1 MSGKCTTKI
10 KDLKN
15 WSINLEQTKTT
26 FEIGVIQ
33 LAWLGD
39 AVWELHQRMRY
50 IKKPLKS
57 KDLHLSVVNKV
68 KAISQAESLMF
79 LEPLLN
85 DFEIDLVRKARN
97 KTRKSPKGIQPN
109 VYAKSTGFE
118 TLIGWLF
125 LNNPKR
131 LSDLFDQL
139 ELK

>member
-1 MSGKCTTKI
+1 M
-10 KDLKN
+10 KN
-15 WSINLEQTKTT
+15 WINNLEQTKTT

-39 AVWELHQRMRY
+39 AVWELHQRMRH
-50 IKKPLKS
+50 INMPAKS
-57 KDLHLSVVNKV
+57 KDLHLSVVNNV
-68 KAISQAESLMF
+68 KADSQAESLIF

-85 DFEIDLVRKARN
+85 DFEIALVKRARN
-97 KTRKSPKGIQPN
+97 KRKRSPKGIQPSI
-109 VYAKSTGFE
+109 YAKSTGFE

>member
-1 MSGKCTTKI
+1 MTDWIRSSKLTISPDG
-10 KDLKN
+10 LGP
-15 WSINLEQTKTT
+15 L
-26 FEIGVIQ
+26 Q

-39 AVWELHQRMRY
+39 AVWELHQRLKY
-50 IKKPLKS
+50 IKMPAKS
-57 KDLHLSVVNKV
+57 KDLHLSVVKNV
-68 KAISQAESLMF
+68 KANSQAESLNY

-85 DFEIDLVRKARN
+85 DFEIDLVRRARN
-97 KTRKSPKGIQPN
+97 KTKRSPKGIQPS

>member
-1 MSGKCTTKI
+1 MN
-10 KDLKN
+10 N
-15 WSINLEQTKTT
+15 WLQHQKQTETT

-39 AVWELHQRMRY
+39 SVWELHQRLKH
-50 IKKPLKS
+50 IKMPAKS
-57 KDLHLSVVNKV
+57 KDLHISVVNEV
-68 KAISQAESLMF
+68 KAKSQAESLKF

-85 DFEIDLVRKARN
+85 KDEMDLIRRARN
-97 KTRKSPKGIQPN
+97 KTKRSPKAIKPS

-131 LSDLFDQL
+131 LSDLLEHL

>member
-1 MSGKCTTKI
+1 M
-10 KDLKN
+10 KN
-15 WSINLEQTKTT
+15 WINNLEPTKTD

-39 AVWELHQRMRY
+39 AVWELHQRMKH
-50 IKKPLKS
+50 INMQAKS
-57 KDLHLSVVNKV
+57 KDLHLSVVKNV
-68 KAISQAESLMF
+68 KANSQAESLMF

-85 DFEIDLVRKARN
+85 DFEIDLVRRARN
-97 KTRKSPKGIQPN
+97 KTKRSPKGIHRN
-109 VYAKSTGFE
+109 IYAKSTGFE

-131 LSDLFDQL
+131 LSDLFEQL

>member
-1 MSGKCTTKI
+1 M
-10 KDLKN
+10 KN
-15 WSINLEQTKTT
+15 WLNKLEPTKTT

-39 AVWELHQRMRY
+39 SVWELHQRMRH
-50 IKKPLKS
+50 IKMPAKS
-57 KDLHLSVVNKV
+57 KDLHLSVVNNV
-68 KAISQAESLMF
+68 KAYSQAESLMF

-85 DFEIDLVRKARN
+85 DFELDLVRRARN
-97 KTRKSPKGIQPN
+97 KTKRSPKGIQPS

-131 LSDLFDQL
+131 LSLLFEHL
-139 ELK
+139 EFK

>member
-1 MSGKCTTKI
+1 MKNWLNYLEPTKI
-10 KDLKN
+10 
-15 WSINLEQTKTT
+15 S

-39 AVWELHQRMRY
+39 SVWELHQRMRF
-50 IKKPLKS
+50 IKTPAKS
-57 KDLHLSVVNKV
+57 RDLHLSVVKNV
-68 KAISQAESLMF
+68 KANSQAESLMF

-85 DFEIDLVRKARN
+85 EFEIDLVRRARN
-97 KTRKSPKGIQPN
+97 KTKRSPKGIHPN
-109 VYAKSTGFE
+109 IYAKSTGFE

-131 LSDLFDQL
+131 LSDLFDKL

>member
-1 MSGKCTTKI
+1 
-10 KDLKN
+10 LNN
-15 WSINLEQTKTT
+15 WLQYQKPIETT

-39 AVWELHQRMRY
+39 SVWELHQRLNH
-50 IKKPLKS
+50 INTPAKS
-57 KDLHLSVVNKV
+57 KDLHISVVNKV
-68 KAISQAESLMF
+68 KAKSQAESLKF

-85 DFEIDLVRKARN
+85 EYEMDLIRRARN
-97 KTRKSPKGIQPN
+97 KTKRSPKAIEPS

-131 LSDLFDQL
+131 LSYLLEHL

>member
-1 MSGKCTTKI
+1 M
-10 KDLKN
+10 KN
-15 WSINLEQTKTT
+15 WLNKLEPTKTT

-39 AVWELHQRMRY
+39 SVWELHQRMRH
-50 IKKPLKS
+50 IKMPAKS
-57 KDLHLSVVNKV
+57 KDLHLSVVNNV
-68 KAISQAESLMF
+68 KAYSQAESLMF

-85 DFEIDLVRKARN
+85 NFELDLVRRARN
-97 KTRKSPKGIQPN
+97 KTKRSPKGIQPS

-131 LSDLFDQL
+131 LSILFEHL

>member
-1 MSGKCTTKI
+1 M
-10 KDLKN
+10 KN
-15 WSINLEQTKTT
+15 WLNKLEPTKTT

-39 AVWELHQRMRY
+39 SVWELHQRMRH
-50 IKKPLKS
+50 IKMPAKS
-57 KDLHLSVVNKV
+57 KDLHLSVVNNV
-68 KAISQAESLMF
+68 KAYSQAESLMF

-85 DFEIDLVRKARN
+85 DFELDLVRRARN
-97 KTRKSPKGIQPN
+97 KTKRSPKGIQPS

-131 LSDLFDQL
+131 LSDLFDHL
-139 ELK
+139 ELKY

>member
-1 MSGKCTTKI
+1 
-10 KDLKN
+10 LKN
-15 WSINLEQTKTT
+15 WLINLEPTETT

-50 IKKPLKS
+50 IKMPAKS
-57 KDLHLSVVNKV
+57 KDLHLSVVNNV
-68 KAISQAESLMF
+68 KANSQAESLIF

-85 DFEIDLVRKARN
+85 DFEIDLIRRARN
-97 KTRKSPKGIQPN
+97 KTKRSPKGIQPTI
-109 VYAKSTGFE
+109 YAKSTGFE

-131 LSDLFDQL
+131 LSDLFEQL

>member
-1 MSGKCTTKI
+1 MKNWLKKLEPTKI
-10 KDLKN
+10 
-15 WSINLEQTKTT
+15 T

-39 AVWELHQRMRY
+39 SVWELHQRMRH
-50 IKKPLKS
+50 IKMPAKS

-68 KAISQAESLMF
+68 KAYSQAESLIF

-85 DFEIDLVRKARN
+85 DFEVDLVRRARN
-97 KTRKSPKGIQPN
+97 KIKRSPRGIQPN
-109 VYAKSTGFE
+109 IYAKSTGFE

>member
-1 MSGKCTTKI
+1 M
-10 KDLKN
+10 KN
-15 WSINLEQTKTT
+15 WLNKLEPTETN

-39 AVWELHQRMRY
+39 SVWELHQRMRH
-50 IKKPLKS
+50 IKMPAKS
-57 KDLHLSVVNKV
+57 KDLHLLVVDNV
-68 KAISQAESLMF
+68 KAYSQAESLKF

-85 DFEIDLVRKARN
+85 DFELDLVRRARN
-97 KTRKSPKGIQPN
+97 KTKRSPKGIKAN

-131 LSDLFDQL
+131 LSVLFDHL

>member
-1 MSGKCTTKI
+1 
-10 KDLKN
+10 LKN
-15 WSINLEQTKTT
+15 WLKKLEPTKIT

-39 AVWELHQRMRY
+39 SVWELHQRMRH
-50 IKKPLKS
+50 IKMPAKS

-68 KAISQAESLMF
+68 KAYSQAESLIF

-85 DFEIDLVRKARN
+85 DFEVDLVRRARN
-97 KTRKSPKGIQPN
+97 KIKRSPRGIQPN
-109 VYAKSTGFE
+109 IYAKSTGFE